1 MSPYLLLPL
10 FLLSSCTAWSGIL
23 NDGRYSGAQYY
34 FPTTLPHS
42 MGNVP
47 LNLPHCDMG
56 AAVMMNGKAYFIG
69 GQWCNGQGEN
79 RMIVFDPTSNTTTMM
94 NAQTPQADFL
104 AATAVSGTILL
115 CSQDEAVSTCYT
127 YATSTQSWTRVA
139 DISTSMAYVRDFT
152 LTTIGNSAY
161 VFGGTPQNC
170 DESRNFAYKFDVQF
184 VNTTWTLFPVTA
196 MPQATSGHATL
207 TLDSDTALVCGG
219 CTTASRAVQNCFVY
233 TASTNSWK
241 PVGSMATARTG
252 ASMVMLADR
261 IYILG
266 GRDSNGQDLS
276 TVEVYSVAGGGHV
289 LPYQMAKGGVLR
301 STVAISF

>member
-1 MSPYLLLPL
+1 MYKTILLFSLT
-10 FLLSSCTAWSGIL
+10 LLSTCTAWSGIL

-34 FPTTLPHS
+34 FPTTLPHTIA
-42 MGNVP
+42 NVP
-47 LNLPHCDMG
+47 LNLPHCDEET
-56 AAVMMNGKAYFIG
+56 AVMWNGVAYFIG
-69 GQWCNGQGEN
+69 GQWCEGMGEN
-79 RMIVFDPTSNTTTMM
+79 KMIMFNPMTNTTTVTQ
-94 NAQTPQADFL
+94 AQTPNADFMQ
-104 AATAVSGTILL
+104 ATVVNGAILL

-127 YATSTQSWTRVA
+127 YATSTQSWTPVA
-139 DISTSMAYVRDFT
+139 TISASMSYIRDFT

-161 VFGGTPQNC
+161 VFGGTRQNC
-170 DESRNFAYKFDVQF
+170 DENSNAAYKFDA
-184 VNTTWTLFPVTA
+184 TWNLQSVTA
-196 MPQATSGHATL
+196 MPYATSGHATL
-207 TLDSDTALVCGG
+207 TIDTDNALVCGG
-219 CTTASRAVQNCFVY
+219 CTTVSRAVQNCFVY

-241 PVGSMATARTG
+241 QAGSMATARAG

-276 TVEVYSVAGGGHV
+276 TVEVYSVTDGGHV